1 MAGTKQVTLDS
12 CEDAAPKSDAI
23 SKEEE
28 FKKTHLAQ
36 DIAFPFEWKYG
47 VITELS
53 EEEKEAV
60 ILRGCDLCNQKKI
73 EFQKV
78 SAGITSLLC
87 QSCAENYVRDAI
99 RLKTIF

>member
-1 MAGTKQVTLDS
+1 
-12 CEDAAPKSDAI
+12 
-23 SKEEE
+23 
-28 FKKTHLAQ
+28 KTHLAQ

-53 EEEKEAV
+53 EEEKEAG

-78 SAGITSLLC
+78 SAGIRSLLC
-87 QSCAENYVRDAI
+87 RSCAENYVRDAI
-99 RLKTIF
+99 RLNTIF

>member
-12 CEDAAPKSDAI
+12 GEDTAPKSDAI
-23 SKEEE
+23 SREEE
-28 FKKTHLAQ
+28 FKEAHLAQ

-47 VITELS
+47 AITELS
-53 EEEKEAV
+53 EEEKGAV

-78 SAGITSLLC
+78 STSIKSLLC
-87 QSCAENYVRDAI
+87 RSCAENYVRDAM
-99 RLKTIF
+99 RLQTI

>member
-1 MAGTKQVTLDS
+1 MAGTKQLTLDS
-12 CEDAAPKSDAI
+12 GENIAPKSNAI
-23 SKEEE
+23 SKEVE

-53 EEEKEAV
+53 EEEKGVV

-78 SAGITSLLC
+78 SAGIKSLLC
-87 QSCAENYVRDAI
+87 RPCAENYVRDAI
-99 RLKTIF
+99 RLKTI